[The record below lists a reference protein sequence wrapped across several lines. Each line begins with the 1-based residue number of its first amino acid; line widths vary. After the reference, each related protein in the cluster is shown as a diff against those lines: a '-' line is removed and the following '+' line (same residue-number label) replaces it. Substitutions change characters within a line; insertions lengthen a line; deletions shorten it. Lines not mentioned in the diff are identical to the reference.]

1 MRWYISAFLVHVAVF
16 ALLVASGV
24 ANAAVKSASQNGDF
38 CDNRNMGTTGCHRS
52 YNEDIGTGAVCAAE
66 VSDRNPDDHICV
78 QFTEGVIDYEQ
89 IIWCSSD
96 SNSPWRLV
104 HLSGD
109 TNKASSYQCTNE
121 PPPSPECSLD
131 EPYTYTGYSYAE
143 FEGTLFNPSTDLP
156 YCGSNYCIHEK
167 INDNG
172 VTFDI
177 LGTTTTCS
185 SPNPPDMSGGD
196 DGGEGCDP
204 ETEDCSGDGG
214 DDGGGDGGDGGDD
227 GGGECDPETED
238 CSGSGEGDGDGDGDG
253 EGDGGGGGTGGDGDG
268 TCDPDTEDCGGEGD
282 GDGEGDGTCDPE
294 TEECCDP
301 ETEQCDDGG
310 QCELLPDGTLPPECG
325 LDLGEK
331 TDGESWW
338 ESEYEN
344 GFQGVWEKH
353 RESFMQSS
361 TVAWLNSW
369 SFSDSGSCPAFR
381 ITLLNGWGGDLLPSS
396 YCWVFGAIKAIL
408 ILTACFTARKL
419 IFGG

>member
-1 MRWYISAFLVHVAVF
+1 MRWYIAAFLIQATVF
-16 ALLVASGV
+16 VLSMASGV
-24 ANAAVKSASQNGDF
+24 AVAADPLAKLSAWSFVAKHVANAEAVHQGYVDECNTTPPNGTSSVCVLTEHSSQPENYYPAPSRYWCISGYVYRDT
-38 CDNRNMGTTGCHRS
+38 GTTYR
-52 YNEDIGTGAVCAAE
+52 
-66 VSDRNPDDHICV
+66 
-78 QFTEGVIDYEQ
+78 
-89 IIWCSSD
+89 CSS
-96 SNSPWRLV
+96 
-104 HLSGD
+104 
-109 TNKASSYQCTNE
+109 E
-121 PPPSPECSLD
+121 PPPPECSLD
-131 EPYTYTGYSYAE
+131 EPYTYTGYSYAD
-143 FEGTLFNPSTDLP
+143 FDGSLFDPSSGFP
-156 YCGSNYCIHEK
+156 YCGSNYCLHEK
-167 INDNG
+167 VNDNG

-177 LGTTTTCS
+177 RATTTDCAV
-185 SPNPPDMSGGD
+185 PNPPDLSGGD
-196 DGGEGCDP
+196 DGGEDCDP

-214 DDGGGDGGDGGDD
+214 DDGGGDGGDD

-238 CSGSGEGDGDGDGDG
+238 CGGSGEGDGDGDGEGDG
-253 EGDGGGGGTGGDGDG
+253 EGDGGDGGTGGDGDG

-310 QCELLPDGTLPPECG
+310 QCELLPDGTVPPECG

-344 GFQGVWEKH
+344 GFEGVWEKH
-353 RESFMQSS
+353 REAFLQSS